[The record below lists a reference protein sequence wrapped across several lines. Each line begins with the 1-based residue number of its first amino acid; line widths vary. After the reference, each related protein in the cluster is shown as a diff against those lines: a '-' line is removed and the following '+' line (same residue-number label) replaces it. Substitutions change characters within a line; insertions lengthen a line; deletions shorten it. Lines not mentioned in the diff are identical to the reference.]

1 MLPEDANLLALV
13 FLPKDEMRTLMVGI
27 TTFKSKLN
35 LDIPVTMAGLL
46 LSTLPMLVL
55 YIVFQRFFIR
65 GLTAGATKG

>member
-1 MLPEDANLLALV
+1 
-13 FLPKDEMRTLMVGI
+13 MRTLMVGI
-27 TTFKSKLN
+27 TAFKSKLN
-35 LDIPVTMAGLL
+35 LDIPVTMAWLF

>member
-1 MLPEDANLLALV
+1 
-13 FLPKDEMRTLMVGI
+13 MVGI
-27 TTFKSKLN
+27 TAFKSKLN

-46 LSTLPMLVL
+46 MTTLPMIIL